1 MSNGSKVDHSITRI
15 CTYLETTYLKIRE
28 AEAFTQ
34 GHTAHAQVLTHI
46 HTDTWSEET
55 KSE

>member
-1 MSNGSKVDHSITRI
+1 MSNGSKMDHPITRI

-28 AEAFTQ
+28 AEALKGTQ
-34 GHTAHAQVLTHI
+34 LAHAQVPTYI
-46 HTDTWSEET
+46 HSDTWSEET